1 MLEDGDRLNIF
12 INVQHPYGEEIFDG
26 NTEQPINWGYNA
38 NATKDAKRG
47 YVGYIF
53 GLPRISNTTNTSYSP
68 DPNQ

>member
-1 MLEDGDRLNIF
+1 MFNI
-12 INVQHPYGEEIFDG
+12 PYGEEIFDG

-53 GLPRISNTTNTSYSP
+53 GLPRVSNTTNTILCARSKSIK
-68 DPNQ
+68 